1 VHGGEY
7 TYTQDYNDDGYITP
21 DEYRA
26 ERGRFPDDRLVIEYE
41 QEYTMPYLGIGCE
54 GTWGFLNL
62 RGHLLY
68 SPWVSGEDHDYHAL
82 RNMHFDGDF
91 EDGDW
96 FGAGASASWFFLPRW
111 YATLSVDYQKFDE
124 IIGDVTVSGEELPQG
139 PGVAAD
145 GGSVELETVML
156 LFGVGYRF

>member
-1 VHGGEY
+1 
-7 TYTQDYNDDGYITP
+7 
-21 DEYRA
+21 
-26 ERGRFPDDRLVIEYE
+26 
-41 QEYTMPYLGIGCE
+41 MPYFGIGCE

-68 SPWVSGEDHDYHAL
+68 SPWVSAEDHDYHAL
-82 RNMHFDGDF
+82 REMNFDGDF

-96 FGAGASASWFFLPRW
+96 FGAGVAASWFFLPRW

-124 IIGDVTVSGEELPQG
+124 IIGDITISGRELPQG
-139 PGVAAD
+139 PGVAPD
-145 GGSVELETVML
+145 GGSLELETVML